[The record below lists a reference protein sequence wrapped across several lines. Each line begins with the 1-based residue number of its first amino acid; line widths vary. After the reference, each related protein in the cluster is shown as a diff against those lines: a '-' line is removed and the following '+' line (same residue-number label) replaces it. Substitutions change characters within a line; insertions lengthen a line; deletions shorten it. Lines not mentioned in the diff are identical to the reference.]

1 MHNSNIPSH
10 QDLPSSQS
18 LIKSTIIA
26 AVTSLVLL
34 VTVVMPS
41 EYGIDPT
48 GVGSVLGLK
57 KMGEIKVSLAEE
69 LAADQAAEQA
79 AATAGTAPVL
89 PVTTAPAST
98 VENPQPAQVE
108 SLLSKAQAATAE
120 PEAPAK
126 PAVRDTVTFSLAPN
140 QGVEIKAIMKEG
152 EQLTY
157 KWVSDGGKTNF
168 DVHGDSQ
175 PLAIDYHNYEK
186 GSVKVKEGTI
196 QADFDGSH
204 GWFWRNRTGEALNI
218 TLEVWGEYET
228 LKRVK

>member
-69 LAADQAAEQA
+69 LAADQAAEQT

-89 PVTTAPAST
+89 PVTTAPASI

-108 SLLSKAQAATAE
+108 SLLSKAQAATTE